1 MAHRRSPKHGRD
13 YLTPSEVVRRLR
25 EEFAI
30 VQADQDAGADH
41 VGDMIA
47 QFLRMRAPREII
59 EAHRKAQPE
68 AIRVTVADEAE
79 GKACSSFV
87 AMPDDGLFIGCH
99 SGQREQSTEGLLR
112 RCAEALGY
120 EAEVV

>member
-1 MAHRRSPKHGRD
+1 MAHRLSPKPGRRH
-13 YLTPSEVVRRLR
+13 LTPSEVIRRLR

-30 VQADQDAGADH
+30 VEADRDAGADH

-47 QFLRMRAPREII
+47 QFLRMHAPQEII

-68 AIRVTVADEAE
+68 AIRVTVADEPEAE
-79 GKACSSFV
+79 AFLSFV
-87 AMPDDGLFIGCH
+87 TMPEAGLFIDYH
-99 SGQREQSTEGLLR
+99 SSQHEQATEGLLR

-120 EAEVV
+120 EIELI

>member
-1 MAHRRSPKHGRD
+1 MAHRLSPKSGRS

-30 VQADQDAGADH
+30 VDTDRDAGADH

-47 QFLRMRAPREII
+47 QFLRMRAPDEIV

-68 AIRVTVADEAE
+68 AVWVTVADEPSGERAL
-79 GKACSSFV
+79 SFV
-87 AMPDDGLFIGCH
+87 AMPGEGLFIGYH
-99 SGQREQSTEGLLR
+99 SGEQERATEGLLR
-112 RCAEALGY
+112 RSAAALGY
-120 EAEVV
+120 EIELV